1 MIQRKQSLFLLV
13 AVIAYALCLFLP
25 VASVE
30 AQTMGGDSLVYNLGV
45 VNGDSGMSLCGTCVP
60 LFVLLAIS
68 AVLSLANIFLY
79 KNRKLQM
86 SLCSITALFN
96 VLWIIDYALILFGI
110 IAIPEAMGTYHL
122 KFAAC
127 LPVVSLILVLMAKKG
142 VSDDEKLIKAADRIR

>member
-1 MIQRKQSLFLLV
+1 MIQRKQSLFLLL

-25 VASVE
+25 IAGVE
-30 AQTMGGDSLVYNLGV
+30 TQAMGSDCLVYNLGV
-45 VNGDSGMSLCGTCVP
+45 VNGDSGISLCGTCVP
-60 LFVLLAIS
+60 LFVLLAVS
-68 AVLSLANIFLY
+68 AVMTVANIFLY

-96 VLWIIDYALILFGI
+96 VLWCIDYALILFGI
-110 IAIPEAMGTYHL
+110 IAIPEAVGTYHL

-142 VSDDEKLIKAADRIR
+142 VSDDENLVKAADRIR